1 MLKYFEILRFNHL
14 FKNLLILTPVFTYG
28 GFEYRDNSTLFLKA
42 FLIFSCINL
51 LCYLVNDF
59 TDQEIDKI
67 NKLKKKINLNHKE
80 FLTLILI
87 LFCLNIFLLLFFD
100 FYDNFYVY
108 LYFVNFFIYNFF
120 AKKIKY
126 LDLIFLNNFY
136 IIRILYGSYVFKID
150 LTIGFLIFFITLFM
164 GLSLSKRVT
173 QIQIN
178 QLKPG
183 NSILKYSLDDLRYL
197 LKYIFV
203 FFSISFVSYFFY
215 IINNFNSY
223 IADLNLF
230 KVTNHPKD
238 FLIILLFIF
247 IIWIVRTMKLLR
259 NNLIDKDFYKFFIKD
274 KFSYLCLMI
283 LIIYLIISNVY

>member
-1 MLKYFEILRFNHL
+1 MI
-14 FKNLLILTPVFTYG
+14 
-28 GFEYRDNSTLFLKA
+28 
-42 FLIFSCINL
+42 
-51 LCYLVNDF
+51 
-59 TDQEIDKI
+59 
-67 NKLKKKINLNHKE
+67 
-80 FLTLILI
+80 
-87 LFCLNIFLLLFFD
+87 
-100 FYDNFYVY
+100 
-108 LYFVNFFIYNFF
+108 FIYNFF

-197 LKYIFV
+197 LKYILV
-203 FFSISFVSYFFY
+203 FFSISLVSYFFY

-274 KFSYLCLMI
+274 KFSYLCLII